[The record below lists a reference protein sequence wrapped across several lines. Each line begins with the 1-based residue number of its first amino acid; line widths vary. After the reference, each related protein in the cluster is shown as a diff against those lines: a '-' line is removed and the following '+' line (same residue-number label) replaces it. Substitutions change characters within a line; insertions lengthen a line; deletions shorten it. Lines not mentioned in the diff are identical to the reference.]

1 MEIAI
6 DELPVM
12 SHMHYYIR
20 IYGASAVNHV
30 TYFLCC
36 CPVIINNSS
45 RIVCTL
51 DFSWGWDDDVMASI
65 DQKADEKDI
74 DHFLGAVSKQYTL
87 LMTTAISYNRKF
99 LYLRPSC
106 GVNNSALKL
115 FDL

>member
-1 MEIAI
+1 
-6 DELPVM
+6 
-12 SHMHYYIR
+12 MHFTL
-20 IYGASAVNHV
+20 V
-30 TYFLCC
+30 
-36 CPVIINNSS
+36 INNS
-45 RIVCTL
+45 ICITP
-51 DFSWGWDDDVMASI
+51 DFSHIADDEVMASI

>member
-1 MEIAI
+1 MAPLLSTMSPTFYAAAQLLLITVAVAALSVLWISPE
-6 DELPVM
+6 DE
-12 SHMHYYIR
+12 
-20 IYGASAVNHV
+20 
-30 TYFLCC
+30 
-36 CPVIINNSS
+36 
-45 RIVCTL
+45 
-51 DFSWGWDDDVMASI
+51 DDVMASI

>member
-1 MEIAI
+1 MSPTFYAAAQLLLITVAALSVLWISPE
-6 DELPVM
+6 DE
-12 SHMHYYIR
+12 
-20 IYGASAVNHV
+20 A
-30 TYFLCC
+30 
-36 CPVIINNSS
+36 
-45 RIVCTL
+45 
-51 DFSWGWDDDVMASI
+51 DVMASI

>member
-1 MEIAI
+1 MAPLLSTMSPTFYAAAQLLLITVAALSVLWISPE
-6 DELPVM
+6 DE
-12 SHMHYYIR
+12 
-20 IYGASAVNHV
+20 
-30 TYFLCC
+30 
-36 CPVIINNSS
+36 
-45 RIVCTL
+45 
-51 DFSWGWDDDVMASI
+51 DDDVMASI

>member
-1 MEIAI
+1 MSPTFYAAAQLLLITVAVAALSVLWISPE
-6 DELPVM
+6 DE
-12 SHMHYYIR
+12 
-20 IYGASAVNHV
+20 A
-30 TYFLCC
+30 
-36 CPVIINNSS
+36 
-45 RIVCTL
+45 
-51 DFSWGWDDDVMASI
+51 DVMASI